1 MEILRFQSH
10 HLDALR
16 RLYLASR
23 LATFTWL
30 DTGAYKLSDF
40 EHDTEGEAIW
50 VAVESDEVLGF
61 VSIWEP
67 DCFVHHL
74 FVSPEDLGRGI
85 GTKLL
90 NVVKQR
96 YANLCLKCLT
106 QNSHAVAFYFS
117 QGFKVVETIE
127 NGLQSHHLMSL
138 IDPTKRQAP

>member
-1 MEILRFQSH
+1 MEILWFQSH

-16 RLYLASR
+16 RLYLVSR
-23 LATFTWL
+23 VATFTWL

-50 VAVESDEVLGF
+50 VAVEFGEIVGF

-74 FVSPEDLGRGI
+74 FVSPEVLKRGI
-85 GTKLL
+85 GSKLL

-96 YANLCLKCLT
+96 YANLSLKCLT
-106 QNSHAVAFYFS
+106 QNSDAVAFYLS
-117 QGFKVVETIE
+117 QGFKVVETVE
-127 NGLQSHHLMSL
+127 NGLQSHHLMSF
-138 IDPTKRQAP
+138 IDPS